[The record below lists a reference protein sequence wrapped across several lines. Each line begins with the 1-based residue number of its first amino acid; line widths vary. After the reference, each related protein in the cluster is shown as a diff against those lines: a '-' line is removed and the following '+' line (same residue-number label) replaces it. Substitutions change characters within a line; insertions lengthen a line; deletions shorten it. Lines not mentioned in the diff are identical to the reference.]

1 MFFYLSFLRP
11 PPIQAPLHGTISVT
25 PQISNDL
32 RTEPFEGS
40 QDLFY
45 SWVLDSSLLNSI
57 PQPHISTRPTKLT
70 TWRPSS
76 AYKEIP
82 VPIPPNVRE
91 GQRWRLLLTCQA
103 QGFGNGNPESIDLR
117 ESNIGSIPFP
127 VMSMP
132 VSFTSKTMRG
142 KKDEKGKQEMIERT
156 YLLPFMVQSQD
167 KETERTVALLRF
179 LEKTSYDLDKVR
191 DLQSTTTA
199 NVSDNP

>member
-11 PPIQAPLHGTISVT
+11 PPIQAPLHGTISLT

-32 RTEPFEGS
+32 RTEPFDGS

-45 SWVLDSSLLNSI
+45 SWALDSPLSNSI
-57 PQPHISTRPTKLT
+57 PQPHISTKLTKLT

-82 VPIPPNVRE
+82 VPKPPNLRE
-91 GQRWRLLLTCQA
+91 GEKWRLLLTCQA
-103 QGFGNGNPESIDLR
+103 QGYGTGNPESINLKD
-117 ESNIGSIPFP
+117 SNIGSIPFP

-132 VSFTSKTMRG
+132 VSFSSKALLG
-142 KKDEKGKQEMIERT
+142 KKDEKGKQEMIGRT
-156 YLLPFMVQSQD
+156 YLLPSITQTQD
-167 KETERTVALLRF
+167 GGIERTVSSLRF
-179 LEKTSYDLDKVR
+179 VEKTSYDLDKV

-199 NVSDNP
+199 KLSDNP